1 MIVENKWKIFS
12 IRQCFSTEL
21 TDTEAVE
28 LFDDLLE
35 LEESIEIESYLQ
47 DHEHLIKWVPFEYMP
62 DREFVEHVEAQAKYA
77 QMVANTPEVYSVL
90 EDM

>member
-1 MIVENKWKIFS
+1 MATIKNKWKIFS
-12 IRQCFSTEL
+12 VRQCFSTEL

-47 DHEHLIKWVPFEYMP
+47 DHEHLIIWRPFEGMTFN
-62 DREFVEHVEAQAKYA
+62 EFVEHLEALAEHA
-77 QMVANTPEVYSVL
+77 QIVAYTAEA
-90 EDM
+90 

>member
-1 MIVENKWKIFS
+1 MATIKNKWKIFS
-12 IRQCFSTEL
+12 IQQCFSTEL

-47 DHEHLIKWVPFEYMP
+47 DHEHLIKWAPFEYMP
-62 DREFVEHVEAQAKYA
+62 DREFVEHLEALAEHA
-77 QMVANTPEVYSVL
+77 QIVANTAEA
-90 EDM
+90 